1 MNIIKF
7 KMRSDDFKQIQHNLS
22 FVKTQV
28 IFIMLFVLFNLILLA
43 RLTAQSLNPKYPV
56 EELNLSDLKTKFFQL
71 CDIAVEELKIPPYLP
86 VRKTTHPG
94 KERTVTFWM
103 DSYAVRALAV
113 AYDLTGKEEYL
124 NAIKNWSDMMIT
136 YQEKMIPKGG
146 YYMNYG
152 RGPWETAG
160 NWYCADCGEISMGV
174 LATAVRC
181 KNPMEK
187 QRYIKSVESF
197 ANLVLE
203 NYIGPNGGITD
214 GFWPLFDGET
224 AFVTTYVG
232 QVFFKLYDE
241 TGEKRYLDAG
251 LNAVNCIINLKQLR
265 NNSKDSIFIKYN
277 PIPFLK
283 ESGSVHT
290 TLSLYSA
297 GFSQLFSNRFPET
310 EKGVRESIKNF
321 IIWAN
326 NNLCGKGY
334 SGQFEKY
341 LHPQPHASIAANPFH
356 IYFLVHNKIIPE
368 DMLKLAD
375 KELQRCVSEIYSYDK
390 LWLTGFA
397 SFTMMSMAEKLS
409 PGSVFR
415 KSRPQYQVD

>member
-1 MNIIKF
+1 MKT
-7 KMRSDDFKQIQHNLS
+7 
-22 FVKTQV
+22 FVK
-28 IFIMLFVLFNLILLA
+28 LFVLSLMLILLQLA
-43 RLTAQSLNPKYPV
+43 GTAQIQKPQYPV
-56 EELNLSDLKTKFFQL
+56 DKLNLSELKTKFFQL
-71 CDIAVEELKIPPYLP
+71 CDVAVEELKIPPYLP

-181 KNPMEK
+181 NNPMEK

-241 TGEKRYLDAG
+241 TGDQRYLDAG
-251 LNAVNCIINLKQLR
+251 LNAVNCINNLRLLR
-265 NNSKDSIFIKYN
+265 NISKDSAFLKYN
-277 PIPFLK
+277 PIPFRE

-290 TLSLYSA
+290 TLSLYNA
-297 GFSQLFSNRFPET
+297 GFAQLFSKKYPEI
-310 EKGVRESIKNF
+310 EKSVKENITYFVK
-321 IIWAN
+321 WAYD
-326 NNLCGKGY
+326 NLCGNGY

-341 LHPQPHASIAANPFH
+341 LHPKPHASIAANPCH
-356 IYFLVHNKIIPE
+356 IYFMVHNKIIPI

-375 KELQRCVSEIYSYDK
+375 KELQRCVSEVFSYDK

-397 SFTMMSMAEKLS
+397 SFTMMSMAEKIC
-409 PGSVFR
+409 PGAVFR
-415 KSRPQYQVD
+415 NSQPLYKTVETIKKN